1 MNERGPYLSRRTRQG
16 LISLAIR
23 SVPVDEPE
31 FMAIRWIVAH
41 CTETGG
47 NPLSFPEQGPR
58 TEAQL
63 VSPCNQVAGGT
74 PHPPAACQGNQEAEQ

>member
-31 FMAIRWIVAH
+31 LMAIRWIVAH
-41 CTETGG
+41 CTESGG

-63 VSPCNQVAGGT
+63 VSPCHQVAGGS
-74 PHPPAACQGNQEAEQ
+74 PLPPAACQGNTEAGT

>member
-1 MNERGPYLSRRTRQG
+1 VNERGPYLSRNTRRG

-23 SVPVDEPE
+23 SVPVDEHE
-31 FMAIRWIVAH
+31 IMAIRWIVAH

-58 TEAQL
+58 TEAPL
-63 VSPCNQVAGGT
+63 VSPCHRVAGGS
-74 PHPPAACQGNQEAEQ
+74 PLPPAARQGAKETTP